1 MKTQTKKLL
10 FILILVVSIM
20 AILIAANQIY
30 DIIENQKVID
40 NNIKGTE
47 GDEDDLEQNYGVI
60 SQQIDIKLYEWNEN
74 ATGNNINDYLI
85 WVGNEKNDD
94 IYEIERIIETSP
106 SNVVSEYIKIKL
118 KFKVNQL
125 AAQGQ
130 IFSVNN
136 GYWSHLLTNNG
147 NIYIASQ
154 QENTDKY
161 GEDEN
166 GNEYIYTGNDIIEI
180 TISKKRVADYALS
193 NEGNFIYGGYYS
205 SLTFYLEGKYYDK
218 TTNNFIYGINPKISI
233 DSNELLQVN
242 TTINGTKL
250 SQYIYEQIT
259 QDFGEGKE
267 TATIK
272 CSIGEYYQYDDT
284 KPDKKGDLAI
294 STQNND
300 LPMIFDINDAV
311 VPYIATANGQTEPL
325 SLTIDG
331 KPKVFKVTQI
341 RPYFDGAFWQELQL
355 QEKNR
360 GQYIETVIFT
370 SGTDGNATAGYI
382 AQNQTVVVTK
392 GKIVSVSLNYSTEDI
407 NTAQVSPTVS
417 INEAD
422 NSFTIAN
429 VNLVSPNSTANIY
442 ATVIHEI

>member
-1 MKTQTKKLL
+1 
-10 FILILVVSIM
+10 M

-40 NNIKGTE
+40 NSINGIDTSEDEFSKTYGTVS
-47 GDEDDLEQNYGVI
+47 NVI
-60 SQQIDIKLYEWNEN
+60 EITLYEWNDDGDFSS
-74 ATGNNINDYLI
+74 TDYNDFITYI
-85 WVGNEKNDD
+85 GNEKNNETYNIQIHQDTSATYIMYITGD
-94 IYEIERIIETSP
+94 FRFNIDKQIKSDKVYLMIERDLQEYSNGTLSSHGGDVEKTNYSTQTGQIKEIDYYGQDEIFFNIDDSYWY
-106 SNVVSEYIKIKL
+106 SNVLYNYTMGDWVHGSFRNCIRLYIQSE
-118 KFKVNQL
+118 
-125 AAQGQ
+125 
-130 IFSVNN
+130 
-136 GYWSHLLTNNG
+136 
-147 NIYIASQ
+147 
-154 QENTDKY
+154 
-161 GEDEN
+161 
-166 GNEYIYTGNDIIEI
+166 
-180 TISKKRVADYALS
+180 
-193 NEGNFIYGGYYS
+193 
-205 SLTFYLEGKYYDK
+205 YYDK
-218 TTNNFIYGINPKISI
+218 KNNDVSFGEQNKLSI
-233 DSNELLQVN
+233 ESNELLQTDSIIHN
-242 TTINGTKL
+242 KKL
-250 SQYIYEQIT
+250 SEYNYEQIT
-259 QDFGEGKE
+259 QDWGEGKE

-300 LPMIFDINDAV
+300 LPMLFNINDLV
-311 VPYIATANGQTEPL
+311 IPYIATANGGAAPL
-325 SLTIDG
+325 SLTLDG
-331 KPKVFKVTQI
+331 KPKSFKVTQI

-355 QEKNR
+355 QEESDR
-360 GQYIETVIFT
+360 YIETVVFT